1 MPIQGDLASDGP
13 EPFGCRPYA
22 GDSRKHRNGAH
33 GDKRG
38 ASCNQG
44 ALDHLARK
52 PLTVE
57 MIGADDKAECTICI
71 DELYEGDEV
80 VELPCKHWFHDACVV
95 MWLKRQKLST
105 IIGDNASSNDK
116 LCRLLSSGLQEKG
129 IQWDISINR
138 IRCNEHIINLAVQ
151 AFLFYEAKEES
162 QASNNLGSLSSLRK
176 LHNIIAHT
184 RGSPSRIIQFKDLAG
199 RLIPLN
205 NSTRWNS
212 WYEMIRITLEKESAI
227 DTYSKAWFDNLKQDF
242 LSPED
247 WDILRLI
254 QSFLLP
260 FYRATKATEGDQA
273 TIDSILLTM
282 DILVQHFKE
291 SLTTFKLHPLLSQQV
306 EKSWA
311 IFDKYYLKTDDSP
324 FYIAAILLHPTQKL
338 DYLKYN

>member
-1 MPIQGDLASDGP
+1 
-13 EPFGCRPYA
+13 
-22 GDSRKHRNGAH
+22 
-33 GDKRG
+33 
-38 ASCNQG
+38 
-44 ALDHLARK
+44 
-52 PLTVE
+52 
-57 MIGADDKAECTICI
+57 
-71 DELYEGDEV
+71 
-80 VELPCKHWFHDACVV
+80 
-95 MWLKRQKLST
+95 
-105 IIGDNASSNDK
+105 
-116 LCRLLSSGLQEKG
+116 
-129 IQWDISINR
+129 
-138 IRCNEHIINLAVQ
+138 
-151 AFLFYEAKEES
+151 
-162 QASNNLGSLSSLRK
+162 
-176 LHNIIAHT
+176 
-184 RGSPSRIIQFKDLAG
+184 
-199 RLIPLN
+199 
-205 NSTRWNS
+205 
-212 WYEMIRITLEKESAI
+212 MIRIALEKESAI
-227 DTYSKAWFDNLKQDF
+227 DTYSKAWFDDLKQDF